1 VTIAFTGE
9 LTERL
14 DATDGSSGRDRWRS
28 SWESAVVSRAT
39 VGHDG
44 PPCIWRSP
52 MLLTI
57 STNHAPATDLGYLL
71 HKHPENVRR
80 VAFPFGDAHVFF
92 PEAEAGR
99 CTAAV
104 LVEVDPVGLM
114 RRRGRKGQES
124 FSLAGYVNDRPYVA
138 SSFLSVVVGKVFG
151 TAMSGRCDQRPELA
165 DAALPFEV
173 EVPVL
178 PVRGG
183 EPVLRSLFEPL
194 GYAVEATAIALDE
207 DFPAWGVSRYWT
219 VRLSGQ
225 VRLADLLSHLYV
237 LLPVLDDD
245 KHYWVG
251 EDEARKLLDKGGAWL
266 AAHPARGLISRRYLK
281 HRRSLANDVL
291 ARLSDDA
298 PDDQAEV
305 DEEHDREE
313 DQVEERISLNQQRLD
328 AVTASVLR
336 TGATRVLD
344 LGCGEGRL
352 VRALLR
358 TPSIGH
364 VTGADVSTRALERSA
379 ERLHLDELSDRQRK
393 RVALIQ
399 AGLTYRDRRFEGFDV
414 VTLVEVI
421 EHLDEQ
427 RLVAVEQVVF
437 AHASPP
443 TVIVTTPNREH
454 NVRFESL
461 PAGQFRHRD
470 HRFEW
475 TRVEFAQWVQR
486 VADAHGYRVTF
497 EPIGPDDPEVGPPT
511 QMAVFSR

>member
-1 VTIAFTGE
+1 
-9 LTERL
+9 
-14 DATDGSSGRDRWRS
+14 
-28 SWESAVVSRAT
+28 
-39 VGHDG
+39 
-44 PPCIWRSP
+44 

-57 STNHAPATDLGYLL
+57 STEHAPATDLGFLL
-71 HKHPENVRR
+71 HKHPDNVRT

-92 PEAEAGR
+92 PEAGDQR

-104 LVEVDPVGLM
+104 LVEVDPIGLI

-151 TAMSGRCDQRPELA
+151 TAMTGRCDQRPELA

-178 PVRGG
+178 PIRGG

-194 GYAVEATAIALDE
+194 GYQIEAAPIPLD
-207 DFPAWGVSRYWT
+207 DAFPAWGPSRYWS
-219 VRLSGQ
+219 VRLAGE

-266 AAHPARGLISRRYLK
+266 ASHPERELISRRYLK

-291 ARLSDDA
+291 ARLADDA
-298 PDDQAEV
+298 PDDQVEV
-305 DEEHDREE
+305 DDEHDREE
-313 DQVEERISLNQQRLD
+313 QQVEERISLNQQRLD
-328 AVTASVLR
+328 VVAAAVVDAGAS
-336 TGATRVLD
+336 RVLD

-352 VRALLR
+352 VQALLKV
-358 TPSIGH
+358 PQVAH
-364 VTGADVSTRALERSA
+364 VTGADVSTRV
-379 ERLHLDELSDRQRK
+379 LDRAADRICIDDLSDRQRE

-399 AGLTYRDRRFEGFDV
+399 AGLTYRDSRFAGFDAA
-414 VTLVEVI
+414 TLVEVI
-421 EHLDEQ
+421 EHLDEP
-427 RLVAVEQVVF
+427 RLAALEQVVF
-437 AHASPP
+437 AHASPS

-475 TRVEFAQWVQR
+475 TRAEFNGWSER
-486 VADAHGYRVTF
+486 VATTHGYQVAFT
-497 EPIGPDDPEVGPPT
+497 PIGPDDPQVGPPT
-511 QMAVFSR
+511 QMAVFTR

>member
-1 VTIAFTGE
+1 
-9 LTERL
+9 
-14 DATDGSSGRDRWRS
+14 
-28 SWESAVVSRAT
+28 
-39 VGHDG
+39 
-44 PPCIWRSP
+44 
-52 MLLTI
+52 M
-57 STNHAPATDLGYLL
+57 
-71 HKHPENVRR
+71 
-80 VAFPFGDAHVFF
+80 
-92 PEAEAGR
+92 
-99 CTAAV
+99 
-104 LVEVDPVGLM
+104 
-114 RRRGRKGQES
+114 
-124 FSLAGYVNDRPYVA
+124 
-138 SSFLSVVVGKVFG
+138 VGKVFG

-194 GYAVEATAIALDE
+194 GYEVEVTAIALDE
-207 DFPAWGVSRYWT
+207 EFPAWGSSRYWS
-219 VRLSGQ
+219 VRLTGQ

-266 AAHPARGLISRRYLK
+266 ATHPARELISRRYLK

-291 ARLSDDA
+291 ARLADDA

-313 DQVEERISLNQQRLD
+313 DQVEERIGLNQQRLD
-328 AVTASVLR
+328 VVTAAML
-336 TGATRVLD
+336 GIGGTRVLD

-352 VRALLR
+352 VQALLR
-358 TPSIGH
+358 TPSISH
-364 VTGADVSTRALERSA
+364 VTGADVSTRVLGRATD
-379 ERLHLDELSDRQRK
+379 RLHLDELSDRQRE

-399 AGLTYRDRRFEGFDV
+399 AGLTYRDSRFEGFDV
-414 VTLVEVI
+414 ATLIEVI

-427 RLVAVEQVVF
+427 RLAALERVVF
-437 AHASPP
+437 AHAAPP

-461 PAGQFRHRD
+461 PAGRLRHRD

-475 TRVEFAQWVQR
+475 TRAELTGWAQR
-486 VADAHGYRVTF
+486 VGAAHGYQVTWA
-497 EPIGPDDPEVGPPT
+497 PVGPDDPEVGPPT
-511 QMAVFSR
+511 QMAVFTR

>member
-1 VTIAFTGE
+1 
-9 LTERL
+9 
-14 DATDGSSGRDRWRS
+14 
-28 SWESAVVSRAT
+28 
-39 VGHDG
+39 
-44 PPCIWRSP
+44 

-57 STNHAPATDLGYLL
+57 STEHAPATDLGFLL
-71 HKHPENVRR
+71 HKHPDNVRT

-92 PEAEAGR
+92 PEAGDQR

-104 LVEVDPVGLM
+104 LVEVDPIGLI

-178 PVRGG
+178 PIRGG

-194 GYAVEATAIALDE
+194 GYEIEATPIPLDE
-207 DFPAWGVSRYWT
+207 EFPRWGPSRYWS
-219 VRLSGQ
+219 VRLTGE

-251 EDEARKLLDKGGAWL
+251 EDEAHKLLDKGGAWL
-266 AAHPARGLISRRYLK
+266 GLHPARELISRRYLK

-291 ARLSDDA
+291 ARLADDT
-298 PDDQAEV
+298 PDDLVEV

-313 DQVEERISLNQQRLD
+313 EQVEERISLNQQRLD
-328 AVTASVLR
+328 AVTVAVIDAGAS
-336 TGATRVLD
+336 RVLD

-352 VRALLR
+352 VQALLKV
-358 TPSIGH
+358 PQIAH
-364 VTGADVSTRALERSA
+364 VTGADVSTRVLERA
-379 ERLHLDELSDRQRK
+379 ADRIHIDDLSDRQRE

-399 AGLTYRDRRFEGFDV
+399 AGLTYRDGRFAGFDAA
-414 VTLVEVI
+414 TLIEVI
-421 EHLDEQ
+421 EHLDEP
-427 RLVAVEQVVF
+427 RLAALEQVVF
-437 AHASPP
+437 AHAAPA
-443 TVIVTTPNREH
+443 TVIVTTPNQEH

-475 TRVEFAQWVQR
+475 TRAEFTHWAEHITT
-486 VADAHGYRVTF
+486 AHGYRVAF
-497 EPIGPDDPEVGPPT
+497 VPIGPDDPEVGPPT

>member
-1 VTIAFTGE
+1 
-9 LTERL
+9 
-14 DATDGSSGRDRWRS
+14 
-28 SWESAVVSRAT
+28 
-39 VGHDG
+39 
-44 PPCIWRSP
+44 

-57 STNHAPATDLGYLL
+57 STEHAPATDLGFLL
-71 HKHPENVRR
+71 HKHPDNVRT

-92 PEAEAGR
+92 PEAGDQR

-104 LVEVDPVGLM
+104 LVEVDPIGLI

-151 TAMSGRCDQRPELA
+151 TAMTGRCDQRPELA

-178 PVRGG
+178 PIRGG

-194 GYAVEATAIALDE
+194 GYQIEAAPIPLD
-207 DFPAWGVSRYWT
+207 DAFPAWGPSRYWS
-219 VRLSGQ
+219 VRLAGE

-266 AAHPARGLISRRYLK
+266 ASHPERELISRRYLK

-291 ARLSDDA
+291 ARLADDA
-298 PDDQAEV
+298 PDDQVEV
-305 DEEHDREE
+305 DDEHDREE
-313 DQVEERISLNQQRLD
+313 QQVEERISLNQQRLD
-328 AVTASVLR
+328 VVAAAVVDAGAS
-336 TGATRVLD
+336 RVLD

-352 VRALLR
+352 VQALLKV
-358 TPSIGH
+358 PQVAH
-364 VTGADVSTRALERSA
+364 VTGADVSTRV
-379 ERLHLDELSDRQRK
+379 LDRAADRICIDDLSDRQRE

-399 AGLTYRDRRFEGFDV
+399 AGLTYRDSRFAGFDAA
-414 VTLVEVI
+414 TLVEVI
-421 EHLDEQ
+421 EHLDEP
-427 RLVAVEQVVF
+427 RLAALEQVVF
-437 AHASPP
+437 AHASPS

-461 PAGQFRHRD
+461 PAGQF
-470 HRFEW
+470 
-475 TRVEFAQWVQR
+475 
-486 VADAHGYRVTF
+486 
-497 EPIGPDDPEVGPPT
+497 
-511 QMAVFSR
+511 